1 MILNGEKRI
10 IIKMFCFRS
19 MELLVVLLKDW
30 KENLH
35 VDPVISG
42 QHSFHHLSV
51 FSCNIDFCPDLYF
64 LGTNSSSV
72 LLTV

>member
-1 MILNGEKRI
+1 MGKGI
-10 IIKMFCFRS
+10 INKMLCFKS
-19 MELLVVLLKDW
+19 KELLVVVLMKDC

-35 VDPVISG
+35 ADPVISG
-42 QHSFHHLSV
+42 QHNFHHLSV
-51 FSCNIDFCPDLYF
+51 FSCDIDFCSDLYF